1 MDSLKPPK
9 SMFMQ
14 TTSLKTTL
22 TVIFACIIL
31 LIIINYITKKSDE
44 EFEQTKIMIETNDK
58 LIDESITVNTTYND
72 EQLIEDETI
81 KDNIVETTE
90 KIEDDIKVETK
101 LEPAFYLNDYE
112 RRIVECVVMGEAG
125 AESYEGQVLVAQ
137 CLLNGCI
144 KEGVQP
150 SVIRRKYKYSGWK
163 DNPTDSVKKAV
174 SAVFDDGYKITNEFI
189 LYFYAPKYAKGKWHE
204 TQRFVIEEGNHRFFA
219 GWN

>member
-14 TTSLKTTL
+14 TTSLKATL

>member
-189 LYFYAPKYAKGKWHE
+189 LYFYAPKYVKGKWHE